1 MKNPVENEEWKK
13 KIGENIKKIRENMGM
28 TQAQFVQKIAPW
40 KKELKKNDTN
50 KISRMERHGKSIT
63 LDDLMNIARVAHVS
77 MNTLVYGNGKGGQQQ
92 APGEE
97 LTIRKY
103 ARLLLHLIEITGS
116 KVEKNEG
123 GGVKIVFDERAPMGS
138 PFPFNQAGT
147 IFDEKDR
154 PKKYNFMAWQL
165 EIFLSLIANLQT
177 MNSSLRDSHD
187 KLGSSA
193 AIGVTVTFLKI
204 KKMII
209 TDFLDNWIVDETPE
223 AAPMSEKTAHRYD
236 NYERNYEYENG
247 LLEKMDN

>member
-1 MKNPVENEEWKK
+1 MEKSFGNEEWKK

-28 TQAQFVQKIAPW
+28 TQAQFIQKISPW

-97 LTIRKY
+97 LTIREY

-123 GGVKIVFDERAPMGS
+123 GGVKIVFDERALMGS
-138 PFPFNQAGT
+138 PLPFNESLMISDGNG
-147 IFDEKDR
+147 R
-154 PKKYNFMAWQL
+154 PHEYNFTAWQL
-165 EIFLSLIANLQT
+165 ERFLSLIANLQT
-177 MNSSLRDSHD
+177 INSSVRDNLD
-187 KLGSSA
+187 KVGHSA
-193 AIGVTVTFLKI
+193 AVGITADFSKMKKEYIDNFLSKS
-204 KKMII
+204 
-209 TDFLDNWIVDETPE
+209 IVDETPE
-223 AAPMSEKTAHRYD
+223 AAYISEKAAHRYD
-236 NYERNYEYENG
+236 YDEGNYENK
-247 LLEKMDN
+247 L

>member
-103 ARLLLHLIEITGS
+103 ARLLLYLIEITGS

>member
-40 KKELKKNDTN
+40 KKESTKNDTN

-103 ARLLLHLIEITGS
+103 ARLLLYLIEITGS

-138 PFPFNQAGT
+138 PLPFNQAGT

-187 KLGSSA
+187 KLGSST
-193 AIGVTVTFLKI
+193 AIGITVTFLKI

-236 NYERNYEYENG
+236 DYESNYEHE
-247 LLEKMDN
+247 LLEKMDNWK

>member
-1 MKNPVENEEWKK
+1 MKKPVENEEWKK

-28 TQAQFVQKIAPW
+28 TQAQFVQKISPW

-97 LTIRKY
+97 LTIREY

-123 GGVKIVFDERAPMGS
+123 GGVKIVFDERALMGS
-138 PFPFNQAGT
+138 PLPFNESLMISDGNG
-147 IFDEKDR
+147 R
-154 PKKYNFMAWQL
+154 PHEYNFTAWQL
-165 EIFLSLIANLQT
+165 ERFLSLIANLQT
-177 MNSSLRDSHD
+177 INSSVRDNLD
-187 KLGSSA
+187 KVGHSA
-193 AIGVTVTFLKI
+193 AVGITADFSKMKKEYIDNFLSRS
-204 KKMII
+204 
-209 TDFLDNWIVDETPE
+209 IVDETPE
-223 AAPMSEKTAHRYD
+223 AAYISEKAAHRYD
-236 NYERNYEYENG
+236 YDEGNYENK
-247 LLEKMDN
+247 L

>member
-1 MKNPVENEEWKK
+1 MGKSFENEEWKK
-13 KIGENIKKIRENMGM
+13 KIGKNIKKIRENMGM
-28 TQAQFVQKIAPW
+28 TQAQFIQKISPW

-63 LDDLMNIARVAHVS
+63 LDDLMNIARAAHVS
-77 MNTLVYGNGKGGQQQ
+77 MNTLVYGNGKGSSQQ

-103 ARLLLHLIEITGS
+103 ARLLLYLIEITGS

-138 PFPFNQAGT
+138 PLPFNQAGT

-154 PKKYNFMAWQL
+154 PKKYNFTAWQL
-165 EIFLSLIANLQT
+165 ERFLSLIANLQT
-177 MNSSLRDSHD
+177 INSSVLDNLD
-187 KLGSSA
+187 KVGHSA
-193 AIGVTVTFLKI
+193 AVGITADFSKMKKEYINNFLAE
-204 KKMII
+204 
-209 TDFLDNWIVDETPE
+209 NVVDETPE
-223 AAPMSEKTAHRYD
+223 AAYISEKAAHRYD
-236 NYERNYEYENG
+236 NYECNCENE

>member
-1 MKNPVENEEWKK
+1 MGKSFENEEWKK
-13 KIGENIKKIRENMGM
+13 KMGENIKKIRENMGM
-28 TQAQFVQKIAPW
+28 TQAQFIQKISPW

-63 LDDLMNIARVAHVS
+63 LDDLMNIARAAHVS

-97 LTIRKY
+97 LTIREY

-138 PFPFNQAGT
+138 PLPFNQAGT

-154 PKKYNFMAWQL
+154 PKKYNFVAWQL
-165 EIFLSLIANLQT
+165 EIFLSLIANLQP
-177 MNSSLRDSHD
+177 MNSSVRDSAAKMGD
-187 KLGSSA
+187 SA
-193 AIGVTVTFLKI
+193 ATGITVTFLKM
-204 KKMII
+204 KKMTI
-209 TDFLDNWIVDETPE
+209 TNFLDNWIVDETPE

-236 NYERNYEYENG
+236 DYKGNYENE

>member
-1 MKNPVENEEWKK
+1 MKKPVENEEWKK

-28 TQAQFVQKIAPW
+28 TQAQFVQKISPW

-97 LTIRKY
+97 LTIREY

-123 GGVKIVFDERAPMGS
+123 GGVKIVFDERAPML
-138 PFPFNQAGT
+138 PY
-147 IFDEKDR
+147 EKKNISNNGDS
-154 PKKYNFMAWQL
+154 YSYTAWQL
-165 EIFLSLIANLQT
+165 SRFLSHIADIQEMENNLVVGKNVST
-177 MNSSLRDSHD
+177 KAASHTVSNLKSLVS
-187 KLGSSA
+187 KS
-193 AIGVTVTFLKI
+193 
-204 KKMII
+204 KKEFMEGLPDI
-209 TDFLDNWIVDETPE
+209 TPE
-223 AAPMSEKTAHRYD
+223 TAFIEEKGKMEKGLNTEYDTATTI
-236 NYERNYEYENG
+236 EKA
-247 LLEKMDN
+247 LEKARKVLK

>member
-1 MKNPVENEEWKK
+1 MGKSFENEEWKK

-28 TQAQFVQKIAPW
+28 TQAQFIQKISPW

-63 LDDLMNIARVAHVS
+63 LDDLMNIARAAHVS
-77 MNTLVYGNGKGGQQQ
+77 MNTLVYGNGKGSSQQI
-92 APGEE
+92 PGEE

-103 ARLLLHLIEITGS
+103 ARLLLYLIEITGS

-138 PFPFNQAGT
+138 PLPFNQAGT

-154 PKKYNFMAWQL
+154 PKKYNFVAWQL

-177 MNSSLRDSHD
+177 INSSVRDNLD
-187 KLGSSA
+187 KVGHSA
-193 AIGVTVTFLKI
+193 AVGITADFSKMKKEYINNFLAES
-204 KKMII
+204 
-209 TDFLDNWIVDETPE
+209 IVDETPE

-236 NYERNYEYENG
+236 NYECNCENE